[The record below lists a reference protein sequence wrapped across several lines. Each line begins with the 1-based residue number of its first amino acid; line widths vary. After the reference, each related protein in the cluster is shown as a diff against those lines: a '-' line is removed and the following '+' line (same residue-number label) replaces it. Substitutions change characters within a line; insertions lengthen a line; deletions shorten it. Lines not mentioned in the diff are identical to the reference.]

1 MKKVLL
7 SGAAGVMGQFVREA
21 VAAADDFT
29 IVCGFDAKADPD
41 ADFPIYS
48 DLGECDEDV
57 DAIIDFSHFSAFR
70 SIFDYAVEKKIPIVI
85 ATTGLTDE
93 DSAAIAEGA
102 KVIPVFKTANMSL
115 GVNVMAKVLKDISET
130 LKAYDVEIIEKHHHR
145 KVDAPSG
152 TAILLADAV
161 NDGLSEKR
169 EFTYGRH
176 GRDAKRDVS
185 EIGIHAVRAGTI
197 AGEHTVLYAGDD
209 ELIEIKHTALSR
221 KIFANGALT
230 AARFLAD
237 QKPGLYTM
245 ENVIGQ

>member
-7 SGAAGVMGQFVREA
+7 SGASGVMGKFVREA
-21 VAAADDFT
+21 AAASDDFE
-29 IVCGFDAKADPD
+29 IVCGYDAKADPD

-48 DLGECDEDV
+48 DLAACEADADV
-57 DAIIDFSHFSAFR
+57 IIDFSHFSAFR
-70 SIFDYAVEKKIPIVI
+70 SIFDYAVDKKIPIVI

-115 GVNVMAKVLKDISET
+115 GVNVIAKVLKDISET

-169 EFTYGRH
+169 EYTYGRH
-176 GRDAKRDVS
+176 GRDAKRGVS

-245 ENVIGQ
+245 ENVISE